1 MQISPMGAVG
11 LGFGAAVLL
20 LFALAVRVARHPQWR
35 GVPHSLA
42 ALPVIDR
49 LRAWGSAHFGEFM
62 SGMRD
67 RLGRPGAVVAALLAG
82 LIAVM
87 VLAVGFT
94 ALLDDALE
102 GDGIARIDQP
112 AVAWLAAHREGW
124 LNTTLALLT
133 HLGDPAAQAIWLI
146 VVCTVCAW
154 RARSWLPVILGL
166 VGGVGISVVLATA
179 KNLVGR
185 RRPDPPFALV
195 DSHGFSFPSGHAAGA
210 AAVGLLCGWMLCR
223 WVVHRWAGQVA
234 VWALTITAIIVIGF
248 SRLYLGVHFVTDVLA
263 GWLLGTAWTA
273 TIIIVTSWWSPTAA
287 T

>member
-1 MQISPMGAVG
+1 LS
-11 LGFGAAVLL
+11 
-20 LFALAVRVARHPQWR
+20 
-35 GVPHSLA
+35 
-42 ALPVIDR
+42 
-49 LRAWGSAHFGEFM
+49 
-62 SGMRD
+62 
-67 RLGRPGAVVAALLAG
+67 AG

-102 GDGIARIDQP
+102 GDGIAQIDQP

-124 LNTTLALLT
+124 LNTTLAALT
-133 HLGDPAAQAIWLI
+133 HLGDPPAQAIWLI
-146 VVCTVCAW
+146 VVCTASAW

-166 VGGVGISVVLATA
+166 VGGVGISVVLVTA

-210 AAVGLLCGWMLCR
+210 AAVGLLCAWMLCR
-223 WVVHRWAGQVA
+223 WVVHRWAGRVA
-234 VWALTITAIIVIGF
+234 VWVLTITAIIVIGF

-273 TIIIVTSWWSPTAA
+273 TIIIVTSWWSPPTPP
-287 T
+287 